1 MAISLIQPGSGFSSS
16 GTSVTLTWTSAT
28 TSGNLLVAF
37 VMTGQF
43 ASSLTAPSGWSSA
56 VQKVAGSA
64 FIAALF
70 YKANAASQSSQ
81 VFTVPSGAAT
91 VVGLEY
97 SGCATSSPLDST
109 GSGTTFG
116 SSASVSNASA
126 TTQASEVWVFGAGV
140 QSNSP
145 GYGTPNNSFTTE
157 ATKLSTSGSCSSLL
171 ADKIVAATGT
181 PTCAV
186 SITSNNW
193 IVLLATFKAS
203 AGGVTFRGSTLGL
216 MGVG

>member
-1 MAISLIQPGSGFSSS
+1 MAISLVQTGNGFSAS

-37 VMTGQF
+37 VMTAQF

-56 VQKVAGSA
+56 VQKVAGSS

-70 YKANAASQSSQ
+70 YKANATSQSSQ
-81 VFTVPSGAAT
+81 AFTVPSGAAT

-97 SGCATSSPLDST
+97 SAAATSSPLDST

-116 SSASVSNASA
+116 STASVSNAS
-126 TTQASEVWVFGAGV
+126 TTTSPNEVWVFGVGV

-145 GYGTPNNSFTTE
+145 GYGTPNNSFVTE
-157 ATKLSTSGSCSSLL
+157 VTKASTSGSCSSMF
-171 ADKIVAATGT
+171 ADKIVSATGT
-181 PTCAV
+181 PSCSVAI
-186 SITSNNW
+186 SSNNW
-193 IVLLATFKAS
+193 VALMATFKAS
-203 AGGVTFRGSTLGL
+203 STPPNLGSTLL
-216 MGVG
+216 TMGVG